1 MKTDKCRPPETEYED
16 FVNVTSVLKAVAE
29 ALLENQISRFVSVI
43 GENGC
48 GKDAAI
54 NALTRRWPRLVTIT
68 EAHGFWRDDCKNP
81 SVNTMLADLLR
92 ALNPARR
99 NGSSIP
105 QGSADR
111 LQLII
116 DDLSARKLVLIIN
129 EADCLGPN
137 GLGIIKTLINR
148 TPVIIVAFFKPVLLS
163 RLIKKSFEEAK
174 QLFGNRLSSQVILR
188 GPAKDEIASFL
199 ERRCL
204 TFDRPETANL
214 AAAIIETE
222 SVRLGNWR
230 FVTRIAR
237 QCWDRFGSN
246 PITLDKFGQ
255 ALAAAK
261 DTCVLSYQG
270 PRQ

>member
-1 MKTDKCRPPETEYED
+1 MRATEPEYED
-16 FVNVTSVLKAVAE
+16 FRDVTAVIRAVAE
-29 ALLENQISRFVSVI
+29 SLLENQISRFVCVI

-54 NALTRRWPRLVTIT
+54 NALKRRWPKLVIVA

-99 NGSSIP
+99 NGRSIP

-137 GLGIIKTLINR
+137 GLGVLKTLINR
-148 TPVIIVAFFKPVLLS
+148 TPVVIVAFFKPVLLN
-163 RLIKKSFEEAK
+163 RLVKRSYEEAK
-174 QLFGNRLSSQVILR
+174 QLFGNRLSSQVCLR
-188 GPAKDEIASFL
+188 GPASDEIGLFL
-199 ERRCL
+199 ERR
-204 TFDRPETANL
+204 N
-214 AAAIIETE
+214 
-222 SVRLGNWR
+222 VR
-230 FVTRIAR
+230 FAEPSHRI
-237 QCWDRFGSN
+237 
-246 PITLDKFGQ
+246 
-255 ALAAAK
+255 
-261 DTCVLSYQG
+261 
-270 PRQ
+270 

>member
-1 MKTDKCRPPETEYED
+1 MPIGVVLNAARQGQPHDLVAAHPGAFVHRTGLQPPELHSGFGAGDKERSGRHKAKET
-16 FVNVTSVLKAVAE
+16 LKIDV
-29 ALLENQISRFVSVI
+29 
-43 GENGC
+43 
-48 GKDAAI
+48 AAI
-54 NALTRRWPRLVTIT
+54 HHIERLV
-68 EAHGFWRDDCKNP
+68 
-81 SVNTMLADLLR
+81 
-92 ALNPARR
+92 
-99 NGSSIP
+99 
-105 QGSADR
+105 
-111 LQLII
+111 
-116 DDLSARKLVLIIN
+116 
-129 EADCLGPN
+129 
-137 GLGIIKTLINR
+137 
-148 TPVIIVAFFKPVLLS
+148 
-163 RLIKKSFEEAK
+163 KKSFEEAK